1 MAQMRSFWRTRT
13 ESVPLN
19 KILNLSFDNDSS
31 IGVVKIMLANDA
43 ICVGMA
49 QESVTALSQK
59 ITELLPLI
67 QEYAQQ
73 LPATED

>member
-1 MAQMRSFWRTRT
+1 M
-13 ESVPLN
+13 
-19 KILNLSFDNDSS
+19 SFDNDSS
-31 IGVVKIMLANDA
+31 IGVVKMMLANDA

-73 LPATED
+73 LPATDD